1 MIWDRKIDGGCPEM
15 KVLKQRVRDSIVP
28 ERNLG
33 HIDNDDNLRNS
44 YEEVDDNDEMDDDD
58 AAELRNFYGVL

>member
-1 MIWDRKIDGGCPEM
+1 MR
-15 KVLKQRVRDSIVP
+15 VLKQRVRDSIVP